1 VDCLGALKKTVLVT
15 GIFRF
20 HRLAQYLTQRTK
32 GSVGFVI
39 GVPLLSKML
48 DEHFYNDLSGG
59 ILEAMGRL
67 FLPGVKLLVHPGYDP
82 VDGKFV
88 TGHTL
93 KVPEPIREIH
103 EYLVRRGKIV
113 DLSGTEK
120 DLPACS
126 SSEILRNIRC
136 GKAGWQQNV
145 PTPVAKLIQRRRLFG
160 YQAGAK

>member
-1 VDCLGALKKTVLVT
+1 M
-15 GIFRF
+15 
-20 HRLAQYLTQRTK
+20 
-32 GSVGFVI
+32 GFVI

-48 DEHFYNDLSGG
+48 EEQFYSDLPGG

-67 FLPGVKLLVHPGYDP
+67 FFPGVKLLVHPGYDP
-82 VDGKFV
+82 ADGKFV

-103 EYLVRRGKIV
+103 EFLVRRGKIV

-126 SSEILRNIRC
+126 SSEP
-136 GKAGWQQNV
+136 AAV
-145 PTPVAKLIQRRRLFG
+145 AEPVAAAEPAAHQEPAAHREPVAVAEPVEAAVWWLEIRSIW
-160 YQAGAK
+160 